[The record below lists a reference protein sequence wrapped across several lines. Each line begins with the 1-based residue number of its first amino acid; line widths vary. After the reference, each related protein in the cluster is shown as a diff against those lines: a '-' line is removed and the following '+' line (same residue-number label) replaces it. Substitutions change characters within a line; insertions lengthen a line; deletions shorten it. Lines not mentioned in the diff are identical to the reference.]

1 MRGLVFVALI
11 VGFFLCPAASLPM
24 GPASGDGELTRQFYQ
39 LRHGALAWNGDG
51 QAKGHARQA
60 MTAVSRAAGEGLDPD
75 RYRVFLEGD
84 DIAANDASLS
94 KAVLAYMRDLA
105 IGRPD
110 LRTTDADVELPRRA
124 PDFPAMLDAAL
135 RQDRLQAMLEDLAPH
150 HEGYVALKAA
160 LRSGV
165 ARGEANADIIAANM
179 ERWRWLPA
187 SLEPDRIMVNAADA
201 QLEMWLG
208 GKLVLASRVI
218 VGKPSS
224 PTPILRAEGAGIT
237 INPPWNVPHSIAAK
251 EFLPK
256 LKRNPAWLAK
266 NDMVLLNGPAGD
278 PQGLHV
284 DWRAIRA
291 GTFPYSIRQ
300 YPGPHNPLGQ
310 IKLELPNQFDVYLH
324 DTSGKKDFEKNARH
338 LSHGCVRV
346 EKILPLATYA
356 LGGDIGAMQTI
367 TQVMDQADTV
377 TVPLHKKLPVYFLY
391 WTAIPE
397 RDGGLEVHQDVYGR
411 DQRLIAA
418 MHTKPLQ
425 IAANYPA
432 CARG

>member
-1 MRGLVFVALI
+1 MRGFVFAALI
-11 VGFFLCPAASLPM
+11 VGFFLGPAEAIPM

-39 LRHGALAWNGDG
+39 LRHGALAWNGDS

-60 MTAVSRAAGEGLDPD
+60 MTVLSHAASEGLDPD
-75 RYRVFLEGD
+75 RYRVFFEGD

-105 IGRPD
+105 IGRSD
-110 LRTTDADVELPRRA
+110 LKALDADVELPRRTS
-124 PDFPAMLDAAL
+124 DFAAILDQAL
-135 RQDRLQAMLEDLAPH
+135 HQDRLEAMLADLAPH
-150 HEGYVALKAA
+150 QEDYVALKAA
-160 LRSGV
+160 LSTAS
-165 ARGEANADIIAANM
+165 ARGKGNADIIAANM

-187 SLEPDRIMVNAADA
+187 RLEPDRITVNAADA

-208 GKLVLASRVI
+208 GNLVLTSRVI

-251 EFLPK
+251 EILPK

-266 NDMVLLNGPAGD
+266 NDMILLNGPAGD

-310 IKLELPNQFDVYLH
+310 IKLELPNRFDVYLH
-324 DTSGKKDFEKNARH
+324 DTSGKKDFEKPARH

-356 LGGDIGAMQTI
+356 LGGDISAMQTI
-367 TQVMDQADTV
+367 TQATDRADTA

-391 WTAIPE
+391 WTAISG
-397 RDGGLEVHQDVYGR
+397 RDGSLEFHPDVYGR

-418 MHTKPLQ
+418 MHAKPLQ
-425 IAANYPA
+425 IASNYPA
-432 CARG
+432 CAKG